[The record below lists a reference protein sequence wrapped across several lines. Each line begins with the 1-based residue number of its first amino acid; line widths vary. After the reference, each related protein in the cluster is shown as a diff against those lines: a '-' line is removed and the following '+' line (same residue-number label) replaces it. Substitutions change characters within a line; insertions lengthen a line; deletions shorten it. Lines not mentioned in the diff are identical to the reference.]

1 MNEQGHAKK
10 GFIDAKL
17 VQMILSA
24 VRVVLGALFL
34 YAGAIKI
41 MDPAAFALAVYNYH
55 ILPAWLVNMTAILL
69 PWVEIAAGISLVL
82 GLWIPGG
89 ALIVSGLLLTFAIA
103 LGFNLSRGLDIACG
117 CFSTSPTAE
126 KITWWYL
133 LRDSSLLAAALLVL
147 FADQGR
153 YSLEHALRGRLGR
166 NNIIIEVIAKL
177 KKLSPWP
184 PPSQG

>member
-1 MNEQGHAKK
+1 
-10 GFIDAKL
+10 
-17 VQMILSA
+17 MILSV

-41 MDPAAFALAVYNYH
+41 IDPAAFALAVYNYH

-69 PWVEIAAGISLVL
+69 PWVEVVAGVCLVF

-89 ALIVSGLLLTFAIA
+89 ALIVSALLFVFTIA

-117 CFSTSPTAE
+117 CFSTAATAE

-133 LRDSSLLAAALLVL
+133 LRDSSLLAAMLLVL
-147 FADQGR
+147 FTDHGR
-153 YSLEHALRGRLGR
+153 YSLEPALRDLLVR
-166 NNIIIEVIAKL
+166 K
-177 KKLSPWP
+177 P
-184 PPSQG
+184 

>member
-1 MNEQGHAKK
+1 MNEQGYVKK

-17 VQMILSA
+17 VQVILSA
-24 VRVVLGALFL
+24 ARVVLGALFL

-55 ILPAWLVNMTAILL
+55 ILPAGLVNMTAITL
-69 PWVEIAAGISLVL
+69 PWVEFIAGACLVL

-89 ALIVSGLLLTFAIA
+89 ALIVSCLLLVFTVA

-117 CFSTSPTAE
+117 CFSTSPVAE

-133 LRDSSLLAAALLVL
+133 LRDSSLLAATLLVM
-147 FADQGR
+147 FADHGR
-153 YSLEHALRGRLGR
+153 YSLERVLRVRLGR
-166 NNIIIEVIAKL
+166 N
-177 KKLSPWP
+177 P
-184 PPSQG
+184 